1 MIDAPAALVALL
13 FGLCVGSF
21 LNVVIARLPED
32 RSIVSPGSACP
43 RCTRPIA
50 WYDNIPVLSFLWLRA
65 RCRHCGEAISWRYP
79 IVELATGGLF
89 ALAVLSRG
97 AGPDVAPALVLAA
110 ALVAIT
116 GIDLDHQLIPDVL
129 TLPGI
134 AVGLAF
140 SLILGRPR
148 WTDSLIGI
156 LVGGGLFLLII
167 VASGGGMGGG
177 DMKLAA
183 MLGAFLG
190 WRPLLLAILAAVLA
204 GGILAIG
211 LLALGRKGRKD
222 AVPFGP
228 FLAMGGLIALFWGG
242 PIIDWYLGVFMP

>member
-1 MIDAPAALVALL
+1 MTDGAAAVAAFA

-21 LNVVIARLPED
+21 LNVVIARLPD
-32 RSIVSPGSACP
+32 GRSIVSPGSACP
-43 RCTRPIA
+43 RCQRPIA
-50 WYDNIPVLSFLWLRA
+50 WYDNVPVLSFLRLGG
-65 RCRHCGEAISWRYP
+65 RCRHCGGAISWRYP
-79 IVELATGGLF
+79 LVELATGILF
-89 ALAVLSRG
+89 AIAALARG
-97 AGPDVAPALVLAA
+97 AGPELVPALVLAA

-116 GIDLDHQLIPDVL
+116 GIDRDHQIIPDVV

-140 SLILGRPR
+140 SLLLGQPR
-148 WTDSLIGI
+148 WTDALIGAA
-156 LVGGGLFLLII
+156 VGGGLFLVII

-190 WRPLLLAILAAVLA
+190 WRPLLVAILAAVLA

-211 LLALGRKGRKD
+211 LLALRRKGRKD

-228 FLAMGGLIALFWGG
+228 FLAMGGLVALFWGG

>member
-1 MIDAPAALVALL
+1 MSDGPAAVAALV

-21 LNVVIARLPED
+21 LNVVIARLPEG

-43 RCTRPIA
+43 RCQRPIA
-50 WYDNIPVLSFLWLRA
+50 WYDNVPVLSFLRLGA
-65 RCRHCGEAISWRYP
+65 RCRHCGGPISWRYP
-79 IVELATGGLF
+79 LVELSTGLLF
-89 ALAVLSRG
+89 ALAALCRG
-97 AGPDVAPALVLAA
+97 ARPELVPALVLVA

-116 GIDLDHQLIPDVL
+116 GIDLDHQIIPDVM

-140 SLILGRPR
+140 SLLLGEPR
-148 WTDSLIGI
+148 WPDALIGI
-156 LVGGGLFLLII
+156 AVGGLLFFAII

-190 WRPLLLAILAAVLA
+190 WRPLLVAILAAVLS
-204 GGILAIG
+204 GGVLAIG
-211 LLALGRKGRKD
+211 LLALRRKGRKD

-228 FLAMGGLIALFWGG
+228 FLALGGLVALFWGG
-242 PIIDWYLGVFMP
+242 RLIDWYLGVFMP

>member
-1 MIDAPAALVALL
+1 MSDGAAAVAALV

-21 LNVVIARLPED
+21 LNVVIARLPEG

-43 RCTRPIA
+43 RCERPIA
-50 WYDNIPVLSFLWLRA
+50 WYDNVPVLSFLRLGA
-65 RCRHCGEAISWRYP
+65 RCRHCGGPISWRYP
-79 IVELATGGLF
+79 LVELSTGLLF
-89 ALAVLSRG
+89 ALAALSLG
-97 AGPDVAPALVLAA
+97 ARPELVPALVLVA

-116 GIDLDHQLIPDVL
+116 GIDLDRQIIPDVM

-134 AVGLAF
+134 AAGLAF
-140 SLILGRPR
+140 SLLLGEPR
-148 WTDSLIGI
+148 WTDALIGI
-156 LVGGGLFLLII
+156 AVGGLLFFAII

-190 WRPLLLAILAAVLA
+190 WRPLLVAILAAVLS
-204 GGILAIG
+204 GGVLAIG
-211 LLALGRKGRKD
+211 LLALRRRGRKD

-228 FLAMGGLIALFWGG
+228 FLALGGLVALFWGG
-242 PIIDWYLGVFMP
+242 RLIDWYLGVFMP